1 MVAVQALREEA
12 LLAQGAVVE
21 ALALQEQEQEAD
33 REARVLPPVLAAP
46 QLEAALRP
54 APSAAGPPLELS
66 VVELLDPRRRLPRP
80 PHLSL
85 LQPRQAKIL
94 RPAAG

>member
-21 ALALQEQEQEAD
+21 ALALQEQEAD

>member
-21 ALALQEQEQEAD
+21 ALALQEQEAD

-66 VVELLDPRRRLPRP
+66 VVERLDPRRRLPRP